1 MLVASYSTRTVHTYN
16 LQWRSEG
23 NGRPGANLN
32 FAPPPPQKSLKNDI
46 EMSSIQLI
54 MCIFISA

>member
-32 FAPPPPQKSLKNDI
+32 FAPPPPQKIPKK
-46 EMSSIQLI
+46 
-54 MCIFISA
+54 